1 MAVLPFLEAARE
13 CVKKELAGISLHH
26 NLGRVS
32 KEKCF
37 HVFCLGVCY
46 LQCWSA
52 SISILYSIFLV
63 CGWPFLGLE
72 GNFKNKNDP
81 WTPS

>member
-13 CVKKELAGISLHH
+13 CVKKELAVISLHH

-37 HVFCLGVCY
+37 HVFVWACATCNVGLH
-46 LQCWSA
+46 LQ
-52 SISILYSIFLV
+52 IYFII
-63 CGWPFLGLE
+63 
-72 GNFKNKNDP
+72 
-81 WTPS
+81 